1 MKKRVAVI
9 DIGSDDIKL
18 NISERQNG
26 RLRNVDTLVRGLS
39 LGEDTFLT
47 GKITYESAENT
58 ARILND
64 FNRVITEYNVSD
76 TVAVATTAVRESSNM
91 PYFIEQ
97 LRIKTG
103 IDINV
108 IDSRREKILINK
120 MVYGLLSE
128 DTKSSALVVHLGGGT
143 IGLSVFR
150 GGEITDTLT
159 IYTSAL
165 RLSKQFESHGTIDT
179 LYYSD
184 VIKEYLEGYLY
195 EIEKFLEDSP
205 ENFVLTGSN
214 VDIIAGMC
222 GTESD
227 RNIDRKHFNELYKS
241 VKNKT
246 PQQISEKYDIALES
260 ADVILSAI
268 IILNRL
274 MKYTLADKIACP
286 HTTIGESIA
295 YSILFPS
302 ESNSVDERFM
312 EFSVNSAKKISR
324 RFLVNSSHA
333 DRVSATALMIFDK
346 LKRYH
351 GLGNEER
358 LLLHLSCILQNCGK
372 FINVTKHQVHS
383 YNIINGLNIV
393 GIDDVQRRILALIA
407 LYHNRP
413 PYNVH
418 DIPPKD
424 LVVISKLCVILML
437 ANSINKSYTKGFEK
451 TEAVIRGNKFTI
463 TVHTYKNIEL
473 EKWSFMK
480 CEPFFREV
488 YGLEAE
494 LKKRGVFQ

>member
-1 MKKRVAVI
+1 MKKRIAVI
-9 DIGSDDIKL
+9 DIGSDDIRL
-18 NISERQNG
+18 NISEKQNG
-26 RLRNVDTLVRGLS
+26 GMRNIDTLVRGLS

-64 FNRVITEYNVSD
+64 FNRVISEYNVSE
-76 TVAVATTAVRESSNM
+76 TIAVATTAVRESANM
-91 PYFIEQ
+91 PYLVEQ

-103 IDINV
+103 IAINV

-120 MVYGLLSE
+120 MIYGLLPESV
-128 DTKSSALVVHLGGGT
+128 KASALVVHLGGGT

-205 ENFVLTGSN
+205 QNFVLTGSN
-214 VDIIAGMC
+214 VDIITQMC
-222 GTESD
+222 GTDSD
-227 RNIDRKHFNELYKS
+227 KSINGSRFNDFYKR
-241 VKNKT
+241 VKNNT

-274 MKYTLADKIACP
+274 LKYTSANKIFCP

-295 YSILFPS
+295 YSRLFPA
-302 ESNSVDERFM
+302 ESSAVDIRFQ
-312 EFSVNSAKKISR
+312 EFAVNSAKKISR
-324 RFLVNSSHA
+324 RYQVNTSHA

-346 LKRYH
+346 LKKYH
-351 GLGNEER
+351 GLGSEER
-358 LLLHLSCILQNCGK
+358 LLLHLGCILQNCGK
-372 FINVTKHQVHS
+372 FINVTQHQLHS

-393 GIDDVQRRILALIA
+393 GIDDNQRRKLALIA

-413 PYNVH
+413 PYNVF
-418 DIPPKD
+418 DVPQQD
-424 LVVISKLCVILML
+424 LVIISKLCVILMF

-451 TEAVIRGNKFTI
+451 TEAVIRGSKFTI

-494 LKKRGVFQ
+494 LKKRGVFK

>member
-1 MKKRVAVI
+1 MKKRIAVI

-18 NISERQNG
+18 NISEKQNG
-26 RLRNVDTLVRGLS
+26 KMRNVDTLVRGLS

-47 GKITYESAENT
+47 GKITYDSAEQT
-58 ARILND
+58 ARILNGFD
-64 FNRVITEYNVSD
+64 RVISEYNVSR
-76 TVAVATTAVRESSNM
+76 TVAVATTAVREAANM
-91 PYFIEQ
+91 PYFLEQ

-103 IDINV
+103 IDIKV

-120 MVYGLLSE
+120 MIYGLLS
-128 DTKSSALVVHLGGGT
+128 DDIKASALVVHLGGGT
-143 IGLSVFR
+143 IGLSVLR

-184 VIKEYLEGYLY
+184 VIKEYLESYLY

-205 ENFVLTGSN
+205 QSFVLTGSN
-214 VDIIAGMC
+214 VDIITQMC
-222 GTESD
+222 GADKDKSINS
-227 RNIDRKHFNELYKS
+227 RRFNDFYKS
-241 VKNKT
+241 VKSKT

-274 MKYTLADKIACP
+274 LKYTSADKIYCP
-286 HTTIGESIA
+286 NTTIGESIA
-295 YSILFPS
+295 YSLLFPT
-302 ESNSVDERFM
+302 ESSATDMRFQ
-312 EFSVNSAKKISR
+312 EFSINSAKKISR
-324 RFLVNSSHA
+324 RYLVNSNHA

-346 LKRYH
+346 LKKYH
-351 GLGNEER
+351 GLGSEER
-358 LLLHLSCILQNCGK
+358 LLLHLACILQNCGK
-372 FINVTKHQVHS
+372 FVNVTQHQVHS

-393 GIDDVQRRILALIA
+393 GIDDAQRRKLALIA

-413 PYNVH
+413 PYNAS
-418 DIPPKD
+418 DMPRQE
-424 LVVISKLCVILML
+424 LVIISKLCVILML

-451 TEAVIRGNKFTI
+451 TEAVIRGSKFTI
-463 TVHTYKNIEL
+463 TVSTYKNIEL

>member
-1 MKKRVAVI
+1 MKKRIAVI

-26 RLRNVDTLVRGLS
+26 KLRNVDTLVRGLS
-39 LGEDTFLT
+39 LGEDTFMT
-47 GKITYESAENT
+47 GKIPYETAERT

-64 FNRVITEYNVSD
+64 FNRAISEYNVSE
-76 TVAVATTAVRESSNM
+76 TVAVATTAVREAANM
-91 PYFIEQ
+91 PYLVEQ

-128 DTKSSALVVHLGGGT
+128 DMRSSALAVHLGGGT

-150 GGEITDTLT
+150 DGAITDTLT

-195 EIEKFLEDSP
+195 EIEKFLELSP
-205 ENFVLTGSN
+205 QNFVLTGSN
-214 VDIIAGMC
+214 VDIIAKMC
-222 GTESD
+222 GTDSSK
-227 RNIDRKHFNELYKS
+227 NIDRKKFNDFYKS
-241 VKNKT
+241 VKNDT

-274 MKYTLADKIACP
+274 LKYTLADRIFCP
-286 HTTIGESIA
+286 DTGIGESIA
-295 YSILFPS
+295 YNRLFPA
-302 ESNSVDERFM
+302 ESAEVDAHFC
-312 EFSVNSAKKISR
+312 EFAVNSAKKISR
-324 RFLVNSSHA
+324 KYLVNTSHA
-333 DRVSATALMIFDK
+333 DRVSTTALMIFDK
-346 LKRYH
+346 LKKYH
-351 GLGNEER
+351 GLGSEER

-372 FINVTKHQVHS
+372 FINVTMHQKHS

-393 GIDDVQRRILALIA
+393 GIDDNQRRKLALIA

-413 PYNVH
+413 PYNAADV
-418 DIPPKD
+418 PPQD

-451 TEAVIRGNKFTI
+451 TEAVIRGSKFTI